1 MEVVEGLRKWAIL
14 RVGLP
19 PVGDTINSLLSSRM
33 ASGDSAIVAVSEEE
47 EEEGFCGSS
56 YRPCNQLKGLTGHG
70 KLMPVAK
77 VVSLGTDES
86 LKLYTS
92 MTSKSS

>member
-19 PVGDTINSLLSSRM
+19 PVGDTINSFLSSRM
-33 ASGDSAIVAVSEEE
+33 ASGDSAIIAVSE

-56 YRPCNQLKGLTGHG
+56 YRLCNQLKGITGHG
-70 KLMPVAK
+70 KLMGQMK
-77 VVSLGTDES
+77 V
-86 LKLYTS
+86 
-92 MTSKSS
+92 

>member
-47 EEEGFCGSS
+47 EEEEGFCGSS
-56 YRPCNQLKGLTGHG
+56 YRLCNQLKGITGHG
-70 KLMPVAK
+70 KLMGQMK
-77 VVSLGTDES
+77 V
-86 LKLYTS
+86 
-92 MTSKSS
+92 